1 MLVSAQ
7 AARDETPKFDRST
20 HGPAHAGEAGD
31 TQIDCDIQGGE
42 QGRGIRCR
50 ESKGGRMQHARDLRQ
65 GVVPEFMGV
74 TLDEKAPSS

>member
-1 MLVSAQ
+1 VLVSAQ

-42 QGRGIRCR
+42 QGRAG
-50 ESKGGRMQHARDLRQ
+50 SAQTY
-65 GVVPEFMGV
+65 PE
-74 TLDEKAPSS
+74 LLY